1 MFFFDPTYLIFMIP
15 AFILMGITSWY
26 VRHSYGK
33 WSKVR
38 ANSGLTGA
46 QAAQQLVSRAVY
58 SGAGGSADLRNVRVL
73 GIGGNLTDHY
83 NPQDKTLY
91 LSPGVANV
99 PSVAAV
105 AIAAHELGHAMQDA
119 EGYAP
124 LRLRS
129 ALVPMVNIGSN
140 LGWLFIMVGLLLRS
154 SDLGIGIA
162 WLGVLFFAGGAVF
175 ALATLPVEFNAS
187 ARAKAMLTA
196 SGIIRTDEESR
207 GVNAVLNAAAL
218 TYVAA
223 LVTAVLQ
230 LLYYVFLVG
239 GLGRRRD

>member
-26 VRHSYGK
+26 VRHNYNK

-38 ANSGLTGA
+38 ASSGLTGA
-46 QAAQQLVSRAVY
+46 QAAQQLISRAMY
-58 SGAGGSADLRNVRVL
+58 IGNAGNADLRNVRVL

-83 NPQDKTLY
+83 DPRNKTLN
-91 LSPGVANV
+91 LSPGVANT

-119 EGYAP
+119 EGYFP

-129 ALVPMVNIGSN
+129 AMVPMVSIGSN
-140 LGWLFIMVGLLLRS
+140 LGWLFIMAGLF
-154 SDLGIGIA
+154 LGWMNIA
-162 WLGVLFFAGGAVF
+162 WLGVLFFAGGAFF

-187 ARAKAMLTA
+187 ARAKQLLAE
-196 SGIIRTDEESR
+196 SGIIRTEQESR

-223 LVTAVLQ
+223 LITAILQ
-230 LLYYVFLVG
+230 LLYYVFLLG
-239 GLGRRRD
+239 GRSRD

>member
-1 MFFFDPTYLIFMIP
+1 MFFLDPTYLIFMIP
-15 AFILMGITSWY
+15 AFILMGVTSWY
-26 VRHSYGK
+26 VKHSYNK

-38 ANSGLTGA
+38 ASSGLTGA
-46 QAAQQLVSRAVY
+46 QATEKLISRATY
-58 SGAGGSADLRNVRVL
+58 ISTDGASLRDVRVL

-83 NPQDKTLY
+83 DPRNKTLN
-91 LSPGVANV
+91 LSQGVANV
-99 PSVAAV
+99 PSVAAI

-129 ALVPMVNIGSN
+129 VMVPMVNIGSN
-140 LGWLFIMVGLLLRS
+140 LGWILIMAGLFLRFTE
-154 SDLGIGIA
+154 LA
-162 WLGVLFFAGGAVF
+162 WLGIFVFAAGAVF
-175 ALATLPVEFNAS
+175 SLVTLPVEFNAS
-187 ARAKAMLTA
+187 ARAKQMLA
-196 SGIIRTDEESR
+196 ESGIIQSDEEMR

-223 LVTAVLQ
+223 LITAILQ

-239 GLGRRRD
+239 GRRRD